1 MLPLFKSKVHRGCYC
16 LHALA
21 ALLNVVYKSNRRE
34 GGRHLKL
41 CEIKKSLVN
50 IIAFITLL
58 EQPKDVGIS
67 VPRYPRLTSL
77 THEWVSWPM
86 GMLDVL
92 YQMTVSETIT

>member
-41 CEIKKSLVN
+41 CEIKK
-50 IIAFITLL
+50 IISKYYCFHYVTGAAKRCRYFCSA
-58 EQPKDVGIS
+58 IS
-67 VPRYPRLTSL
+67 
-77 THEWVSWPM
+77 
-86 GMLDVL
+86 
-92 YQMTVSETIT
+92 